1 MVALQACCMCV
12 ARMRTAW
19 LACPVCMCVVPIDS
33 PSNGGNSV
41 KWTKTSHHHMLFPM
55 PLLHALCTDGKP
67 SPTGSP

>member
-1 MVALQACCMCV
+1 MLWLHCKRVACALHACAQHGLPALCV
-12 ARMRTAW
+12 CAW
-19 LACPVCMCVVPIDS
+19 S

-41 KWTKTSHHHMLFPM
+41 KWTNTSHHHMLFPM